1 KRDEERIRRNKPDME
16 LTTIHANGPVPQPEL
31 RFEDPHPVVQDMWNS
46 LAESGQAVF
55 YEPSDWQYARFTLH
69 FADKLL
75 RSARPSSQM
84 PAAATAALTDLLVS
98 DGPRRR
104 GRMEVERNTSE
115 ADVVDLSEMFK
126 ERMGASS
133 SYIKEPAPP

>member
-1 KRDEERIRRNKPDME
+1 MPGPVPKRDEERIRRNKPDME
-16 LTTIHANGPVPQPEL
+16 LTTIHAQGPVPQPEL
-31 RFEDPHPVVQDMWNS
+31 GFEDPHPVVQDMWNS

-55 YEPSDWQYARFTLH
+55 YEPSDWKYARFTLH

-75 RSARPSSQM
+75 KSARPSSQM
-84 PAAATAALTDLLVS
+84 LAAVNSAFTDLLVS
-98 DGPRRR
+98 EGHRRR
-104 GRMEVERNTSE
+104 VRMEVERNKSK

-133 SYIKEPAPP
+133 S